1 VSGTLLAS
9 TGTSSGTQSDDASGG
24 TLYTIAQLDAV
35 FTLDGLTITR
45 GSNTV
50 SDVLSG
56 VTISLLA
63 PQTSDA
69 LPVSLSVGPDQS
81 AIQSKVQAFLDAYN
95 TTIKFLN
102 ERTSVKVDASTS
114 GSGSTDVQSVTRGSL
129 SGDPTYLGLMMNL
142 RSDVGGR
149 ITTGLAGG
157 ALALSEI
164 GITTAADG
172 TLSISD
178 SSKFNK
184 ALSEKPD
191 GIAALFNSTDG
202 IASRVSARL
211 ATFVATG
218 GVLDNSLRAVTAR
231 IGTLNDAIK
240 AQEALL
246 KIRQDQLTQQLDALA
261 QVAAQVT
268 LQQEIVTYALSSG
281 TF

>member
-1 VSGTLLAS
+1 
-9 TGTSSGTQSDDASGG
+9 
-24 TLYTIAQLDAV
+24 
-35 FTLDGLTITR
+35 
-45 GSNTV
+45 
-50 SDVLSG
+50 
-56 VTISLLA
+56 
-63 PQTSDA
+63 
-69 LPVSLSVGPDQS
+69 VSLSVGPDQS

-149 ITTGLAGG
+149 VTTGLAGG

-178 SSKFNK
+178 SAKFNK
-184 ALSEKPD
+184 ALNEKPD
-191 GIAALFNSTDG
+191 GVTALFNSADG

-211 ATFVATG
+211 ANFVTTG
-218 GVLDNSLRAVTAR
+218 GVLDNSLKAVTAR
-231 IGTLNDAIK
+231 IGTLNDAIQ

-246 KIRQDQLTQQLDALA
+246 KIRQDQLTKQLDALT
-261 QVAAQVT
+261 QVAAQVEM
-268 LQQEIVTYALSSG
+268 QQEIVTEALNSG
-281 TF
+281 IL